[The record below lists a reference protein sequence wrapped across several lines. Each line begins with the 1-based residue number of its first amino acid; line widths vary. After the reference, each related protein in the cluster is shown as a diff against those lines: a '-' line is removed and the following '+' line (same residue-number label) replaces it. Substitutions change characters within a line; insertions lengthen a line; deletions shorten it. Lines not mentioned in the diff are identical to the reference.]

1 MWTNW
6 IEYLSE
12 KKFELRGQGALLTV
26 FDDKITIETKGL
38 MGLINRG
45 FSGAKTIPM
54 KAIQSIQLVKANALA
69 NGFLQFGIMGGRELR
84 GGVIGAVSDENSIVF
99 KKGMNEKAEAIK
111 DYIEN
116 IIVDKND

>member
-1 MWTNW
+1 M
-6 IEYLSE
+6 SE

-26 FDDKITIETKGL
+26 FDDMITIETKGL

-54 KAIQSIQLVKANALA
+54 KAIQSIQFVKANALA
-69 NGFLQFGIMGGRELR
+69 NGFLQFGIMGGREMR

-99 KKGMNEKAEAIK
+99 KKGMNEKAEEIK
-111 DYIEN
+111 DYIEKL
-116 IIVDKND
+116 IVNNHN